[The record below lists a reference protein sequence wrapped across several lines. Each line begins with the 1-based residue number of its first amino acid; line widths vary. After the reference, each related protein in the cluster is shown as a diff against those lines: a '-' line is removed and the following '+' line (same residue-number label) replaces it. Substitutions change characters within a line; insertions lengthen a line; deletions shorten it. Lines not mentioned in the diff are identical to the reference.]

1 MPDER
6 PVVANPDF
14 EDIKQDII
22 SHFKADATFADYDFK
37 GSAMN
42 TIVDIL
48 AYNTHYNNL
57 AANYLIN
64 ESFLDT
70 ALMRN
75 NIISISKML
84 NYTPRSKQAA
94 KAKITLR
101 IPKINDTNVYTIPSG
116 SLFTAT
122 DGTTTFNFYTL
133 KNFSVQYDASDAN
146 GTTRDVEV
154 EICEGDKI
162 TQRFSA
168 TADHTSFPRFE
179 LGNKNIDTTSIN
191 VSVNGSLWTP
201 VTNETQGTTDVS
213 NLSTIYF

>member
-84 NYTPRSKQAA
+84 N
-94 KAKITLR
+94 L
-101 IPKINDTNVYTIPSG
+101 
-116 SLFTAT
+116 SL
-122 DGTTTFNFYTL
+122 
-133 KNFSVQYDASDAN
+133 
-146 GTTRDVEV
+146 
-154 EICEGDKI
+154 IHI
-162 TQRFSA
+162 
-168 TADHTSFPRFE
+168 
-179 LGNKNIDTTSIN
+179 
-191 VSVNGSLWTP
+191 
-201 VTNETQGTTDVS
+201 
-213 NLSTIYF
+213 